1 MSKTS
6 IGIVGAGAIGRMHAG
21 QRSRSY
27 THRLGRIPECS
38 ADFTAQHAA
47 DEHASDVATR
57 TKLSYRQELL
67 VNAS

>member
-1 MSKTS
+1 
-6 IGIVGAGAIGRMHAG
+6 MHAG